1 MALGKVQMA
10 VSSEAAVAGGRD
22 GKEGSVLVERGVAFA
37 LAAGVMSV
45 ARLKAPFPIMLADRF
60 LPDAG
65 WIEIGLLAA
74 YASFL
79 VGRLIRSSDTGRIR
93 RGIWLAFSA
102 VFFTQLLIGIAGV
115 DRLLMTGRLH
125 VPVPAVVIGG
135 PLYRGDR
142 VFMPVLFLA
151 TIVLVGPAWCSHLCY
166 FGAWDALAA
175 HRKPARVLGA
185 AWSRLRYALFVLTP
199 IVALSLRFAGASGE
213 LAAAV
218 AGGFG
223 GIGALCMATLSTRRG
238 VMVHCSS
245 LCPLGVASMLLGKVS
260 PFRVRI
266 GQSCTDCGRCTRVCR
281 YNALNAEHVR
291 RRRPG
296 ANCSLCG
303 DCLGACREGALVY
316 RFPGLSGASAR
327 RIFLVL
333 VVSLHAVFLGV
344 ARI

>member
-1 MALGKVQMA
+1 
-10 VSSEAAVAGGRD
+10 
-22 GKEGSVLVERGVAFA
+22 
-37 LAAGVMSV
+37 
-45 ARLKAPFPIMLADRF
+45 
-60 LPDAG
+60 
-65 WIEIGLLAA
+65 
-74 YASFL
+74 
-79 VGRLIRSSDTGRIR
+79 
-93 RGIWLAFSA
+93 
-102 VFFTQLLIGIAGV
+102 VFFAQLLIGLAGV
-115 DRLLMTGRLH
+115 DSLLMTGRLH

-142 VFMPVLFLA
+142 VFMPFLFLA
-151 TIVLVGPAWCSHLCY
+151 TIVLVGPAWCSYLCY

-175 HRKPARVLGA
+175 GRKGRAGALGA

-199 IVALSLRFAGASGE
+199 IVALSLRFAGASGG

-223 GIGALCMATLSTRRG
+223 AIGALCMATLSARRG

-266 GQSCTDCGRCTRVCR
+266 GETCTDCGRCTKVCR
-281 YNALNAEHVR
+281 YNALNPEHVR

-303 DCLGACREGALVY
+303 DCLGACREGAIDY
-316 RFPGLSGASAR
+316 RFPGLTGSAAR
-327 RIFLVL
+327 WIFLIL